1 MVHSGNVS
9 FLQVGML
16 LVFMLS
22 CITCSTGTVDS
33 TEDRFRKLETIVY
46 QLQEKNIR
54 LEQKVTQLE
63 ANNAHLKIKIQQHET
78 ILMSLL
84 VQTNESEP
92 TGSKSIANNYQ
103 TEILSTGKMS
113 GTPRTCQQLRAD
125 DPSLPSGMYWIDP
138 DGQSVGDSPI
148 YVYCDMITGT

>member
-16 LVFMLS
+16 LVFMLC
-22 CITCSTGTVDS
+22 CIACSTGTVDS

-63 ANNAHLKIKIQQHET
+63 QLIRAF
-78 ILMSLL
+78 
-84 VQTNESEP
+84 
-92 TGSKSIANNYQ
+92 ANNYQ
-103 TEILSTGKMS
+103 TEIVSTGKMS